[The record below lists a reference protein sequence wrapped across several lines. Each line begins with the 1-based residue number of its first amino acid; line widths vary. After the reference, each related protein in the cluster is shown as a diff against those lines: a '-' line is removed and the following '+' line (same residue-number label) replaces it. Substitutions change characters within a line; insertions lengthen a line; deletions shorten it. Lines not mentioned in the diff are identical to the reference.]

1 MKFAAYTSG
10 YRYRSLEQAFIDAR
24 ASGYDGIELCG
35 ERPHAYAPDLHGQR
49 LDRIRRWIDRYEMPV
64 IGYCPKVNGYP
75 YNLMLGDRDI
85 WLDSLSYVRR
95 TLDAACELGA
105 GFSLIAFGQA
115 ANGVSRR
122 DKEHRMRESLLRL
135 ADHAAARETLLLI
148 EPLTPQ
154 ESDSLCSAAQLA
166 WLLEQVDCPY
176 VAGMC
181 DVVVPFTQS
190 RLGRSDETLDTWFDL
205 LGSRLRH
212 IHMTDSDGVSE
223 DHILP
228 GRGVAPLGD
237 MLATLHRRR
246 YDGYITIELVSLYL
260 SNPTPATAEALT
272 HLRNLEKQVG
282 REEVQI

>member
-10 YRYRSLEQAFIDAR
+10 YRFRSLEQAFIDAR
-24 ASGYDGIELCG
+24 TFGYDGIELCG
-35 ERPHAYAPDLHGQR
+35 ERPHAYAPDLHGER
-49 LDRIRRWIDRYEMPV
+49 LSRIRHWIDRYEMPV

-75 YNLMLGDRDI
+75 FNLMLGDRDI
-85 WLDSLSYVRR
+85 WHDSLNYVRC
-95 TLDAACELGA
+95 TLDAARELGA
-105 GFSLIAFGQA
+105 AFSLIAFGQA
-115 ANGVSRR
+115 AEGISRAE
-122 DKEHRMRESLLRL
+122 KERRMRESLLRL

-181 DVVVPFTQS
+181 DIVVPFTQA

-205 LGSRLRH
+205 LGPRLRH
-212 IHMTDSDGVSE
+212 IHMTDSDGVTE

-228 GRGVAPLGD
+228 GQGVAPLGD
-237 MLATLHRRR
+237 MLATLQRRG
-246 YDGYITIELVSLYL
+246 YDAYITIELVSMYL
-260 SNPTPATAEALT
+260 SDPTRYAAEALT
-272 HLRNLEKQVG
+272 YMRRLEQQLPG
-282 REEVQI
+282 RG